1 MGQELLTAVAL
12 VLVIEG
18 IVPFMSPGFLRRIM
32 LQIVEQTDRALRITG
47 LVTML
52 AGVILLYLVH

>member
-18 IVPFMSPGFLRRIM
+18 IIPFLSPSFLRRMM
-32 LQIVEQTDRALRITG
+32 LQIVEQTDATLRITG
-47 LVTML
+47 FVTML
-52 AGVILLYLVH
+52 AGVILLYVVH